1 MSSGKRDEWLSA
13 DDEALTRDCRFD
25 FHRCGGK
32 GGQKVNKTSSAVR
45 LVHLPSGIGAVSSET
60 RSQALNRHLAF
71 RKLRMKLAFTFR
83 ETPEGKEIPDMK
95 TPPSPHGAGYPL
107 WTARLFDTLSA
118 CSWDLKQSAAD
129 LHCSSARLF
138 RLLRRD
144 PALWREYQASELKFK
159 SRQKKD
165 KIKISD
171 EEMRALKELEKDK

>member
-1 MSSGKRDEWLSA
+1 MSSGERDEWLSA
-13 DDEALTRDCRFD
+13 DDEALARDCRFD
-25 FHRCGGK
+25 FHRSGGK

-45 LVHLPSGIGAVSSET
+45 LVHLPSGIGAVSTET

-83 ETPEGKEIPDMK
+83 ETPAEGKEILDMK

-129 LHCSSARLF
+129 LHCSRARLF

-144 PALWREYQASELKFK
+144 PALWREYQASAGKALQSSPFPKETT
-159 SRQKKD
+159 D
-165 KIKISD
+165 ETD
-171 EEMRALKELEKDK
+171 EENN